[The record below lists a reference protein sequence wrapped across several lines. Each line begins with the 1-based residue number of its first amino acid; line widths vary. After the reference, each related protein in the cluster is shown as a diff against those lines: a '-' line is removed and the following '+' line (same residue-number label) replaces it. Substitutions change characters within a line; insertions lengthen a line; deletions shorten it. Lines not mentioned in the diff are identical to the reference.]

1 MKPIGK
7 VESPNM
13 GKRTNAAKL
22 KQQQALK
29 QRNRK
34 IKKREKENAVLL
46 NQHDHHSTIKPSQT
60 FARGKWQESDRKQES
75 KSSVEGFNPQAWK
88 PKETV

>member
-1 MKPIGK
+1 MKPIDK

-46 NQHDHHSTIKPSQT
+46 NQHDHHSTIKPSQS

-75 KSSVEGFNPQAWK
+75 KPSVEGFNPQAWK

>member
-7 VESPNM
+7 VELPNM

-46 NQHDHHSTIKPSQT
+46 NQHDHHSTIKPSQS

-75 KSSVEGFNPQAWK
+75 KPSVEGFNPQAWK

>member
-22 KQQQALK
+22 KQKQALK

-34 IKKREKENAVLL
+34 IRKREKENAVLL
-46 NQHDHHSTIKPSQT
+46 NQHDHHSTIKPSQS

-75 KSSVEGFNPQAWK
+75 KPSVEGFNPQAWK

>member
-1 MKPIGK
+1 
-7 VESPNM
+7 M

-34 IKKREKENAVLL
+34 IRKREKENAVLL
-46 NQHDHHSTIKPSQT
+46 NQHDHHSTIKPSQS

-75 KSSVEGFNPQAWK
+75 KPSVEGFNPQAWK
-88 PKETV
+88 PKGTV

>member
-7 VESPNM
+7 AESQSM

-22 KQQQALK
+22 KQQKALK

-46 NQHDHHSTIKPSQT
+46 SQHDHHSTIKPSQS
-60 FARGKWQESDRKQES
+60 FARGKWQENDRKQEA
-75 KSSVEGFNPQAWK
+75 KPTVEGFNPQAWK
-88 PKETV
+88 PKGTV